1 MRATNISVSA
11 ATNSTRAIGGC
22 PFRIQAVPFLPNL
35 CEPTVQPI
43 TQNAPSTTAD
53 APHDPPRPVVRNVH
67 WRSARIIV
75 DGSGPTIS
83 DLERHREYPLTVL
96 LAEDDAELRRLLEQS
111 LRSDGFKVIAIGSGH
126 KLAQA
131 LTGLILGDPVNFD
144 VLVSNVRMPGWPAFS
159 ALNGLRC
166 AGYHVPAVFL
176 TACPGPE
183 VELLASELG
192 ACLLTKPVDLD
203 ELYRAVLSRQPAGAR
218 IAAELGMNQGR

>member
-1 MRATNISVSA
+1 QQRQNQLPRKAHGPLLRPLACAKQAGTPRPSIAIGFSMMRATNISVSA

-43 TQNAPSTTAD
+43 MQNAPSTTAD

-96 LAEDDAELRRLLEQS
+96 LAEDDA
-111 LRSDGFKVIAIGSGH
+111 
-126 KLAQA
+126 
-131 LTGLILGDPVNFD
+131 
-144 VLVSNVRMPGWPAFS
+144 
-159 ALNGLRC
+159 
-166 AGYHVPAVFL
+166 
-176 TACPGPE
+176 
-183 VELLASELG
+183 
-192 ACLLTKPVDLD
+192 
-203 ELYRAVLSRQPAGAR
+203 
-218 IAAELGMNQGR
+218 